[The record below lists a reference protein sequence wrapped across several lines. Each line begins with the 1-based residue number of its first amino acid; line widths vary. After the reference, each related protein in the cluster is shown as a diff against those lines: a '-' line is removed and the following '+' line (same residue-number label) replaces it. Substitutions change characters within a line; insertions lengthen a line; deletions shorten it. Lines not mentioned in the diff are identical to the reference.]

1 MSIVSVRVLIRS
13 KKFKNWPNFRNLI
26 FFFFCSDLTFA
37 DKEDQKTIHVEIMK
51 DDLPELAEV
60 IRVRLV
66 DVKLV
71 SPSPV
76 NFSVVDGLQLNTPP
90 RIRSDKSEV
99 LVVINEND
107 EARGIIRLM
116 QSAMLVREDVGT
128 AVLQLRREGNCF
140 LFFF

>member
-1 MSIVSVRVLIRS
+1 M
-13 KKFKNWPNFRNLI
+13 
-26 FFFFCSDLTFA
+26 
-37 DKEDQKTIHVEIMK
+37 EILK

-128 AVLQLRREGNCF
+128 AVLQLRREGNWV
-140 LFFF
+140 LLKLIFFRNLIASSCSSNIRLGNVQSFILLGSFDQVK

>member
-1 MSIVSVRVLIRS
+1 
-13 KKFKNWPNFRNLI
+13 
-26 FFFFCSDLTFA
+26 
-37 DKEDQKTIHVEIMK
+37 MK

-66 DVKLV
+66 DVKLF

-107 EARGIIRLM
+107 EARGIIRLTR
-116 QSAMLVREDVGT
+116 SAMLVREDVGT

>member
-1 MSIVSVRVLIRS
+1 M
-13 KKFKNWPNFRNLI
+13 
-26 FFFFCSDLTFA
+26 
-37 DKEDQKTIHVEIMK
+37 E

-66 DVKLV
+66 DVELV

-90 RIRSDKSEV
+90 RIRPDKSEV

-107 EARGIIRLM
+107 EARGIIRLT

-128 AVLQLRREGNCF
+128 AVLQLRREGNWV
-140 LFFF
+140 LLKLIFFRNLIASSWSSNIRLGNVQSFILLGSFDQVK

>member
-1 MSIVSVRVLIRS
+1 M
-13 KKFKNWPNFRNLI
+13 
-26 FFFFCSDLTFA
+26 
-37 DKEDQKTIHVEIMK
+37 EILK

-116 QSAMLVREDVGT
+116 QGAMLVREDVGT

-140 LFFF
+140 FFSMKFSCAI

>member
-1 MSIVSVRVLIRS
+1 M
-13 KKFKNWPNFRNLI
+13 
-26 FFFFCSDLTFA
+26 
-37 DKEDQKTIHVEIMK
+37 EILK

-107 EARGIIRLM
+107 EARGIIRLTH
-116 QSAMLVREDVGT
+116 SAMLVREDVGT
-128 AVLQLRREGNCF
+128 AVLQLRREGNWV
-140 LFFF
+140 LLKLIFFRNLIASSCSSNIRLGNVQSFILLGSFDQVK

>member
-1 MSIVSVRVLIRS
+1 M
-13 KKFKNWPNFRNLI
+13 
-26 FFFFCSDLTFA
+26 
-37 DKEDQKTIHVEIMK
+37 EILK

-107 EARGIIRLM
+107 EARGIIRLTR
-116 QSAMLVREDVGT
+116 SAMLVREDVGT
-128 AVLQLRREGNCF
+128 AVLQLRREGNWV
-140 LFFF
+140 LLKLIFFRNLIASSCSSNIRLGNVQSFILLGSFDQVK

>member
-1 MSIVSVRVLIRS
+1 M
-13 KKFKNWPNFRNLI
+13 
-26 FFFFCSDLTFA
+26 
-37 DKEDQKTIHVEIMK
+37 EILK

-107 EARGIIRLM
+107 EARGIIRLT

-128 AVLQLRREGNCF
+128 AVLQLRREGNWV
-140 LFFF
+140 LLKLIFFRNLIASSWSSNIRQSNVQSFILLGSFDQVE

>member
-1 MSIVSVRVLIRS
+1 M
-13 KKFKNWPNFRNLI
+13 
-26 FFFFCSDLTFA
+26 
-37 DKEDQKTIHVEIMK
+37 EILK

-128 AVLQLRREGNCF
+128 AVLQLRREGDWL
-140 LFFF
+140 LFFFKEIFMRNLISSS

>member
-1 MSIVSVRVLIRS
+1 M
-13 KKFKNWPNFRNLI
+13 
-26 FFFFCSDLTFA
+26 
-37 DKEDQKTIHVEIMK
+37 EILR

-107 EARGIIRLM
+107 EARGIIRLTH
-116 QSAMLVREDVGT
+116 SAMLVREDVGT
-128 AVLQLRREGNCF
+128 AVLQLRREGNWV
-140 LFFF
+140 LLKLIFFRNLIASSCSSNIRLGNVQSFILLGSFDQVK